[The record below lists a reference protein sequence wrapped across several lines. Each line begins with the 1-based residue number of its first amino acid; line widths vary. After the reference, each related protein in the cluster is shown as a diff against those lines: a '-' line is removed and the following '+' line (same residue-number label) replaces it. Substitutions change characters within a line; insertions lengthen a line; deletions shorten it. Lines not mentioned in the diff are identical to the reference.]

1 MFNPLSAFIGLRYTR
16 AKRRN
21 HFISFISL
29 SSMLGVALGVAAL
42 IAVLSVMNGFE
53 KELTSRTLSM
63 SAHSVITGSDGTL
76 SDWKALETRV
86 QKHPELV
93 GSAPFVEGQGM
104 FSQGAR
110 VKGAQVRGIDP
121 ALEGAVSTIAEK
133 IETGDLNALKPKS
146 FGVLLG
152 YDLARSMGVVV
163 GDKITLI
170 TPHVSPTPA
179 GVVPRLKRLNVVG
192 TFKIGSNE
200 YDSAL
205 AIMHVSDAGKLFK
218 LPSGNVSGLRL
229 MFDDVNDAPR
239 ITRELMAD
247 LPASYFGF
255 DWTHKYANFF
265 RALKMEKKVMF
276 IILLLIVAVA
286 AFNIVSTLIM
296 VVTDKQADIAIL
308 RTLGMTPRG
317 IMGVFIVQGT
327 IIGFIGTILGII
339 GGVLLAL
346 NFDTLISGVEKLT
359 GYQFFPPD
367 VYLIDKF
374 PSDLLVSDV
383 VTIGITAFVLTMI
396 ATLYPAW
403 RAAQTRPAEALRYD

>member
-1 MFNPLSAFIGLRYTR
+1 
-16 AKRRN
+16 
-21 HFISFISL
+21 
-29 SSMLGVALGVAAL
+29 MLGVALGVMAL

-53 KELTSRTLSM
+53 KELTNRTLSM
-63 SAHSVITGSDGTL
+63 SAHSIITGASGTL
-76 SDWKALETRV
+76 SNWQTLEKQV

-104 FSQGAR
+104 FSQGSR
-110 VKGAQVRGIDP
+110 VKGSLVRGIDP
-121 ALEGAVSTIAEK
+121 NLEDNVSTIREK
-133 IETGDLNALKPKS
+133 IVTGDINALKPKS
-146 FGVLLG
+146 FNVILG
-152 YDLARSMGVVV
+152 NDLARSMGVIA

-170 TPHVSPTPA
+170 TPHLSPTPA
-179 GVVPRLKRLNVVG
+179 GVVPRLKRLNVIG
-192 TFKIGSNE
+192 TFEIGSNE
-200 YDSAL
+200 YDSGL
-205 AIMHVSDAGKLFK
+205 AIMHMHDAAKLFK
-218 LPSGNVSGLRL
+218 LSPGNVSGLRL

-239 ITRELMAD
+239 VTRELMAD
-247 LPASYFGF
+247 LPAAYRGF
-255 DWTHKYANFF
+255 DWTYKYANFF

-327 IIGFIGTILGII
+327 IIGFIGTIMGVI

-346 NFDTLISGVEKLT
+346 NFDTIISAVEGLT

-367 VYLIDKF
+367 VYLIDQF
-374 PSDLLVSDV
+374 PSDLHLSDV